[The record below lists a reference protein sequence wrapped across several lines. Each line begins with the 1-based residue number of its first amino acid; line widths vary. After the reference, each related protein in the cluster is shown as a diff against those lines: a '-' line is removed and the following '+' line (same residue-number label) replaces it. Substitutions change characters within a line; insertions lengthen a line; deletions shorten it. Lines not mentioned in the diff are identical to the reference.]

1 MKTVQELAI
10 QYAEALVAYHEISKK
25 VENSSES
32 SISEYAGVYAYN
44 DLLVAQ
50 EELNHACEKQ
60 AEANL
65 G

>member
-25 VENSSES
+25 VENSSEAA
-32 SISEYAGVYAYN
+32 ISEYAGVYAYN

-50 EELNHACEKQ
+50 EELNLACEKQ

>member
-10 QYAEALVAYHEISKK
+10 QYAEALVAYHEIYKK

-32 SISEYAGVYAYN
+32 SKYAGVYAYN

-50 EELNHACEKQ
+50 EELNLACEKQ